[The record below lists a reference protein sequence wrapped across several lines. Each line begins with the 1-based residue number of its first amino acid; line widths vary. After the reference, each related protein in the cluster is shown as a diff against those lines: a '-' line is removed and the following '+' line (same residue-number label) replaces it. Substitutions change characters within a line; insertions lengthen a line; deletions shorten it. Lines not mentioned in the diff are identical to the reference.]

1 MNDCSSAR
9 AGLMPGVLAIQIAEA
24 GRHLEPLAGDGLV
37 ERDGRPVVAASGLE
51 LSDADARSLR
61 DADQR

>member
-1 MNDCSSAR
+1 
-9 AGLMPGVLAIQIAEA
+9 MPGVLEIQIAEA

-51 LSDADARSLR
+51 LSDAEVRSLR
-61 DADQR
+61 DAGQR